1 MLSQVSSGYITIF
14 QVRFGYV
21 RIVQVSTD
29 WG

>member
-14 QVRFGYV
+14 QVRSGYV